1 MDRNSVVDEERER
14 RTMEQVVH
22 SAWSASGCPTVLR
35 PTGFGDCGRC
45 GASGADLVATGAVVS
60 RTFTAFDGWIN
71 PHSWGLCAACSW
83 AYRGKGL
90 RTCIGLVTREPSW
103 RQLSCATA
111 REVLAV
117 ALPSDAAL
125 IVPLRGRKHL
135 LPSASWGRVSVD
147 DVQLSWTERDAGR
160 LHAVQR
166 LRAQG
171 FGPKMLSA
179 AAPAWAVLRRL
190 PAQSWDVVV
199 ADWEVLA
206 VWRRNRPWFDVAMSV
221 TSRGNQW

>member
-1 MDRNSVVDEERER
+1 
-14 RTMEQVVH
+14 MEVVH
-22 SAWSASGCPTVLR
+22 SAWSASGCPTVLQ

-60 RTFTAFDGWIN
+60 RTFTGFDGWIN
-71 PHSWGLCAACSW
+71 PYGWGLCVACSW

-90 RTCIGLVTREPSW
+90 RSCIGLVTREPSW
-103 RQLSCATA
+103 CQLSCASA
-111 REVLAV
+111 REVLDA
-117 ALPSDAAL
+117 ALPHDAAL

-147 DVQLSWTERDAGR
+147 DAQLSWTKGDAAR
-160 LHAVQR
+160 LEAVQR

-179 AAPAWAVLRRL
+179 AAPPWPVLRRL
-190 PAQSWDVVV
+190 PPQTWDGVV
-199 ADWEVLA
+199 ADWEALV

-221 TSRGNQW
+221 TSRGTQ